1 MSSNSPSE
9 KQKSSEQAW
18 AKPSDR
24 LNVDATMPA
33 GSMNLNVQGR
43 QLNNPLQ
50 GFGQMW
56 QKTYRIKLVAPR
68 VPMSGNAAAPYDIIA
83 GWKANFPKF
92 WPRGNNFYAPLTE
105 IAPGEVAVLNLKGPG
120 GMPLSTGIRVIYVDD
135 EQFSFMTPQG
145 HMFAGMI
152 TFSSEQE
159 GNEIFAQVQAL
170 IRASDPAYEAFF
182 KLGIIGKMED
192 EFWTATLQ
200 NLAAYYGASG
210 KVEIKTRLVD
220 PRWNW
225 SSAKNI
231 FHNAAM
237 WSGIYTI
244 TTPLR
249 WVGGLV
255 RPKKVAAKK

>member
-18 AKPSDR
+18 AKPTDR
-24 LNVDATMPA
+24 LQVEHEMPS

-43 QLNNPLQ
+43 QLTNPLQ

-56 QKTYRIKLVAPR
+56 QKTYRVKLIAPR
-68 VPMSGNAAAPYDIIA
+68 VPATGKAATPQDVIA
-83 GWKANFPKF
+83 GWKTNFAKF

-120 GMPLSTGIRVIYVDD
+120 GMPLSTGVRVIYADD
-135 EQFSFMTPQG
+135 EQFSFMTPEG

-152 TFSSEQE
+152 TFSSDTERSAQE
-159 GNEIFAQVQAL
+159 AGEVFAQVQAL
-170 IRASDPAYEAFF
+170 IRASDPAYEFFF

-192 EFWTATLQ
+192 EFWAATLK
-200 NLAAYYGASG
+200 NLAEYFGSTG
-210 KVEIKTRLVD
+210 KVEIKTQLVD

-225 SSAKNI
+225 GAAKNI
-231 FHNAAM
+231 THNAAM
-237 WSGIYTI
+237 WSGIYTV
-244 TTPLR
+244 TAPLR
-249 WVGGLV
+249 WFGKKSGG
-255 RPKKVAAKK
+255 KK

>member
-1 MSSNSPSE
+1 MSSNPPSDR
-9 KQKSSEQAW
+9 QKSSEQAW

-24 LNVDATMPA
+24 LQVDHEMPQ
-33 GSMNLNVQGR
+33 GSINLNVQGR

-56 QKTYRIKLVAPR
+56 QKTYRIQLIAPR
-68 VPMSGNAAAPYDIIA
+68 VPMSGKAATPQDIIA

-105 IAPGEVAVLNLKGPG
+105 IQPGEVAVLNLKGPG
-120 GMPLSTGIRVIYVDD
+120 GMPLSTGVRVIYVDD

-152 TFSSEQE
+152 TFSSFDED
-159 GNEIFAQVQAL
+159 GVYAQVQAL
-170 IRASDPAYEAFF
+170 VRTSDPAYEAFF

-192 EFWTATLQ
+192 EFWSATLV
-200 NLAAYYGASG
+200 NLAEYFGASG
-210 KVEIKTRLVD
+210 KVELKTQCVD

-225 SSAKNI
+225 GAAKNI
-231 FHNAAM
+231 TQNAAM
-237 WSGIYTI
+237 WSGIYTM
-244 TTPLR
+244 TAPLR
-249 WVGGLV
+249 WFGNQV
-255 RPKKVAAKK
+255 RPKKTSANK

>member
-1 MSSNSPSE
+1 MSTQQPPTDR
-9 KQKSSEQAW
+9 QKSSEQAW
-18 AKPSDR
+18 AKHTDR
-24 LNVDATMPA
+24 LNVEADMPA

-56 QKTYRIKLVAPR
+56 QKTYRIKLIAPR
-68 VPMSGNAAAPYDIIA
+68 VPATGKAAAPQDIIA
-83 GWKANFPKF
+83 GWKSNFGKL

-105 IAPGEVAVLNLKGPG
+105 IQPGEVAVLNLKGPG
-120 GMPLSTGIRVIYVDD
+120 GMPLSTGIRVIYADE

-152 TFSSEQE
+152 TFSSEEE
-159 GNEIFAQVQAL
+159 GDDVFAQIQAL
-170 IRASDPAYEAFF
+170 VRASDPAYEMFF

-192 EFWTATLQ
+192 TFWTATLE
-200 NLAAYYGASG
+200 NLASYFGASG
-210 KVEIKTRLVD
+210 KVELKTQLVD

-237 WSGIYTI
+237 WSGIYTA
-244 TTPLR
+244 TTPFR
-249 WVGGLV
+249 WVGSKLSGK
-255 RPKKVAAKK
+255 R

>member
-1 MSSNSPSE
+1 MSTNPPTDR
-9 KQKSSEQAW
+9 QKSSEQAW

-24 LNVDATMPA
+24 LQVDAADVPRGA
-33 GSMNLNVQGR
+33 INLNVQGR

-56 QKTYRIKLVAPR
+56 QKTYRIKLIAPR
-68 VPMSGNAAAPYDIIA
+68 TPNSGKAALPADIIA
-83 GWKANFPKF
+83 GWKSNFAKF

-120 GMPLSTGIRVIYVDD
+120 GMPLSTGIRVIYADD

-159 GNEIFAQVQAL
+159 NDDVFAQVQAL
-170 IRASDPAYEAFF
+170 IRASDPMYEAFF

-192 EFWTATLQ
+192 EFWTATLE
-200 NLAAYYGASG
+200 NLASYFGASG
-210 KVEIKTRLVD
+210 KVELTTRLVD
-220 PRWNW
+220 SRWNW

-237 WSGIYTI
+237 WSGVYTM
-244 TTPLR
+244 TAPLR
-249 WVGGLV
+249 WLRGTPKGGGG
-255 RPKKVAAKK
+255 KT

>member
-1 MSSNSPSE
+1 MSSSPPSSD

-18 AKPSDR
+18 AKPTDHLHVEHEMPRGSIN
-24 LNVDATMPA
+24 LNVD
-33 GSMNLNVQGR
+33 GR

-56 QKTYRIKLVAPR
+56 QKTYRINLIAPR
-68 VPMSGNAAAPYDIIA
+68 VPATGKAATPQDIIA
-83 GWKANFPKF
+83 GWKTNFAKF

-120 GMPLSTGIRVIYVDD
+120 GMPLSTGVRVIYADD

-152 TFSSEQE
+152 TFSSEE
-159 GNEIFAQVQAL
+159 ENKEVSAQVQAL
-170 IRASDPAYEAFF
+170 IRASDPMYEAFF

-200 NLAAYYGASG
+200 NLATYYNASG
-210 KVEIKTRLVD
+210 KVELKSQCVD

-225 SSAKNI
+225 GAAKNI
-231 FHNAAM
+231 THNAAM
-237 WSGIYTI
+237 WSGIYTM
-244 TTPLR
+244 TAPLR
-249 WVGGLV
+249 WFGKKGGG
-255 RPKKVAAKK
+255 KK

>member
-1 MSSNSPSE
+1 MSTNSPSD
-9 KQKSSEQAW
+9 KQKASEQAW
-18 AKPSDR
+18 AKPTEH
-24 LNVDATMPA
+24 LQVEHEMPS
-33 GSMNLNVQGR
+33 GSINLNVQGR

-56 QKTYRIKLVAPR
+56 QKTYRIKLIAPR
-68 VPMSGNAAAPYDIIA
+68 VPATGKAATPQDVIA

-120 GMPLSTGIRVIYVDD
+120 GMPLSTGVRVIYADD

-159 GNEIFAQVQAL
+159 DGDVFAQVQAL
-170 IRASDPAYEAFF
+170 IRSSDPAYEFFF

-192 EFWTATLQ
+192 EFWFATLK
-200 NLAAYYGASG
+200 NLATYYNASG
-210 KVEIKTRLVD
+210 SEPQLKSQLVD
-220 PRWNW
+220 SRWNW
-225 SSAKNI
+225 GAAKNI
-231 FHNAAM
+231 TQNAAM
-237 WSGIYTI
+237 WSGIYTV
-244 TTPLR
+244 TTPFR
-249 WVGGLV
+249 WIGNKVTG
-255 RPKKVAAKK
+255 KK

>member
-1 MSSNSPSE
+1 MSSTPPPTDR
-9 KQKSSEQAW
+9 QKSSEQAW

-24 LNVDATMPA
+24 LQVEHDMPA

-56 QKTYRIKLVAPR
+56 QKTYRIKLIAPR
-68 VPMSGNAAAPYDIIA
+68 VHNTGKAATPQDIIA
-83 GWKANFPKF
+83 GWKANFAKF

-120 GMPLSTGIRVIYVDD
+120 GMPLSTGIRVIYADD

-152 TFSSEQE
+152 TFSSFDED
-159 GNEIFAQVQAL
+159 GVYAQVQAL

-192 EFWTATLQ
+192 EFWFATLK
-200 NLAAYYGASG
+200 NLAEYFGSTG
-210 KVEIKTRLVD
+210 NVELKSQLVD

-231 FHNAAM
+231 WHNAAM
-237 WSGIYTI
+237 WSGIYTA

-249 WVGGLV
+249 WIGRKVSG
-255 RPKKVAAKK
+255 KK

>member
-1 MSSNSPSE
+1 MSSTPPPTDR
-9 KQKSSEQAW
+9 QKSSEQAW

-24 LNVDATMPA
+24 LNVEANMPA

-56 QKTYRIKLVAPR
+56 QKTYRIKLNAPR
-68 VPMSGNAAAPYDIIA
+68 VPATGKAALPQDIIA

-159 GNEIFAQVQAL
+159 AGEVYAQVQAL

-192 EFWTATLQ
+192 EFWTATLE
-200 NLAAYYGASG
+200 NLASYFGASG
-210 KVEIKTRLVD
+210 KVELKTQLVD
-220 PRWNW
+220 SRWNW

-237 WSGIYTI
+237 WSGVYTV
-244 TTPLR
+244 TAPLR
-249 WVGGLV
+249 WLRGTPKGGGD
-255 RPKKVAAKK
+255 KT

>member
-1 MSSNSPSE
+1 MSSTPPPSDR
-9 KQKSSEQAW
+9 QKSSEQAW

-24 LNVDATMPA
+24 LQVDHDMPQ
-33 GSMNLNVQGR
+33 GSMNLNVHGR

-56 QKTYRIKLVAPR
+56 QKTYRIKLIAPR
-68 VPMSGNAAAPYDIIA
+68 VPMSGKAATPQDIIA

-105 IAPGEVAVLNLKGPG
+105 IQPGEVAVLNLKGPG
-120 GMPLSTGIRVIYVDD
+120 GMPLSTGVRVIYVDD

-152 TFSSEQE
+152 TFSSFDED
-159 GNEIFAQVQAL
+159 GVYAQVQAL
-170 IRASDPAYEAFF
+170 IRASDPAYEFFF

-200 NLAAYYGASG
+200 NLAEYFGASG
-210 KVEIKTRLVD
+210 KVELKAVCVD
-220 PRWNW
+220 TRWNW
-225 SSAKNI
+225 GAAKNI
-231 FHNAAM
+231 THNAAM
-237 WSGIYTI
+237 WSGIYTV
-244 TTPLR
+244 TAPLR
-249 WVGGLV
+249 WFGRKATG
-255 RPKKVAAKK
+255 KK

>member
-1 MSSNSPSE
+1 MSTNPQTD

-24 LNVDATMPA
+24 LQVEHDMPA

-43 QLNNPLQ
+43 QLTNPLQ

-56 QKTYRIKLVAPR
+56 QKTYRIKLNAPR
-68 VPMSGNAAAPYDIIA
+68 VPATGKAALPKDVIA
-83 GWKANFPKF
+83 GWKSNFPKF
-92 WPRGNNFYAPLTE
+92 WPRGNDFYAPLTE

-120 GMPLSTGIRVIYVDD
+120 GMPLSTGVRVIYVDD
-135 EQFSFMTPQG
+135 EQFSFMTPEG

-152 TFSSEQE
+152 TFSSFDEE
-159 GNEIFAQVQAL
+159 GVYAQVQAL

-192 EFWTATLQ
+192 QFWGATLV
-200 NLAAYYGASG
+200 NLASYYNASG
-210 KVEIKTRLVD
+210 KVEMKSQLVD

-225 SSAKNI
+225 GAAKNI
-231 FHNAAM
+231 TNNAAM
-237 WSGIYTI
+237 WSGIYTV
-244 TTPLR
+244 TAPFR
-249 WVGGLV
+249 WVGNKV
-255 RPKKVAAKK
+255 RPRQVSGKK

>member
-1 MSSNSPSE
+1 MSTQEPSSR
-9 KQKSSEQAW
+9 QKSSEQAW
-18 AKPSDR
+18 AKPTER
-24 LNVDATMPA
+24 LEVSHDMPQ

-43 QLNNPLQ
+43 QLTNPLQ

-56 QKTYRIKLVAPR
+56 QKTYSIKLNAPR
-68 VPMSGNAAAPYDIIA
+68 VPATGKAAEPTDIIA

-105 IAPGEVAVLNLKGPG
+105 IQPGEVAVLNLKGPG
-120 GMPLSTGIRVIYVDD
+120 GMPLSTGIRVIYADD

-152 TFSSEQE
+152 TFSSFEEDKQVS
-159 GNEIFAQVQAL
+159 AQIQAL
-170 IRASDPAYEAFF
+170 IRASDPMYEAFF

-200 NLAAYYGASG
+200 NLASYYGASG
-210 KVEIKTRLVD
+210 KVELKTQCVD

-225 SSAKNI
+225 SQAKNI
-231 FHNAAM
+231 WQNAAM
-237 WSGIYTI
+237 WSGVYTFTAPI
-244 TTPLR
+244 RWIGGRLR
-249 WVGGLV
+249 P
-255 RPKKVAAKK
+255 RTATPKK